1 MELNFNEE
9 ITSEKQNQSFL
20 FNKYTSQ
27 ALYQTLRMTK
37 MKFERLL
44 VEHVFKNPQFESVI
58 IFFKFVHPC
67 LLLYLL
73 CY

>member
-1 MELNFNEE
+1 MELNFKEE
-9 ITSEKQNQSFL
+9 ITSEQQNQSFP
-20 FNKYTSQ
+20 NIISNVTND
-27 ALYQTLRMTK
+27 K

-44 VEHVFKNPQFESVI
+44 AQHVFKNPQFESVI

>member
-1 MELNFNEE
+1 MELNFKEE
-9 ITSEKQNQSFL
+9 ITSEQQNQSFP
-20 FNKYTSQ
+20 NIISKVTND
-27 ALYQTLRMTK
+27 K

-44 VEHVFKNPQFESVI
+44 AQHVFKNPQFESVI